1 MTNPILQAANLYAA
15 QGWHVFPLH
24 SVVDGVCT
32 CGNAACKSPG
42 KHPIS
47 SHGFKEATTDPERIA
62 AWFDGRTRF
71 PRNIGIATGNG
82 ILVLDIDHKP
92 GKPDGKD
99 SLVTLLKQHGSLPL
113 RTLVAETGGG
123 GAHMVYRVPDHRR
136 LSCSAGTLGPSLDVR
151 ADGGYVVAWP
161 SVGVNRTYAWLGTPD
176 GSPDFGRIKDAPDWL
191 LDLCER
197 RATAREDAST
207 LNSDLTSRP
216 ATPPLEESESNVAR
230 VRSALSVI
238 SADCSYDQWRT
249 VVFAT
254 HSLNW
259 DCGYSLARDWS
270 VTAPDRFDES
280 ALEKMWHS
288 ARPDGGIGIS
298 SLFHL
303 ARVAGWVEHAAPVAP
318 CKTVVPADADARA
331 IAELAALS
339 PVEYDR
345 VRAAR
350 AEAMGIR
357 VSTLDEQVERA
368 RDCAEES
375 QSDIFP
381 MVEPWPV
388 AVDGVGLLTEI
399 AATVRRF
406 IACDA
411 ETADAAALWCAMTWL
426 MDVVKIAPLAIVSAP
441 EKRCGKSTL
450 LSVIGKLVYRPL
462 PTSNATSAALFRAIE
477 KWQPTMLVDEVDTF
491 MRDNEELRGVINSG
505 HTREAAFVL
514 RTVGDAFESQQFSTW
529 GAKALS
535 GIGNLPE
542 TIMDRAI
549 PLRLRRK
556 LKTEHVDRLRHAAP
570 DTFDTLRRKL
580 ARFAADQ
587 AARIASARPNLPNAL
602 NDRAQDNWEP
612 LLAIADTAGGEWP
625 ARARRVA
632 LVLSTGADIDLMQ
645 SKGVELL
652 ADIRI
657 VFDQRKAEGKAG
669 WDRLSSVDLLAA
681 LCLDDEAPWATYNR
695 GKEMTPRQLA
705 NRLREYGIVSKTVRR
720 GPDRFKGYELTQFG
734 EAFNRYLP
742 EDPPTDAA
750 PSSDAPSFP

>member
-1 MTNPILQAANLYAA
+1 MSTAILRAANLYAA
-15 QGWHVFPLH
+15 QGWRVFPLH

-32 CGNAACKSPG
+32 CGNNDCKSPG
-42 KHPIS
+42 KHPLT
-47 SHGFKEATTDPERIA
+47 SHGFKEATTDLQRIA
-62 AWFDGRTRF
+62 AWFDGRTHF

-82 ILVLDIDHKP
+82 ILVLDIDRKP

-99 SLVTLLKQHGSLPL
+99 SLLALLKQHGSLPL
-113 RTLVAETGGG
+113 PTLIAETGGG
-123 GAHMVYRVPDHRR
+123 GAHMVYRAPEHRR
-136 LSCSAGTLGPSLDVR
+136 LSCSAGKLGPSLDVR

-161 SVGVNRTYAWLGTPD
+161 SVGMHRAYAWNGTPD

-197 RATAREDAST
+197 GVTARDDART

-216 ATPPLEESESNVAR
+216 PASPLEESESNIAR
-230 VRSALSVI
+230 IRSALCAV
-238 SADCSYDQWRT
+238 SADCPYDQWRT
-249 VVFAT
+249 VVFAI

-303 ARVAGWVEHAAPVAP
+303 ARVAGWVEDAAPVAP
-318 CKTVVPADADARA
+318 SKTVVPADADARA

-339 PVEYDR
+339 PMEYDR

-350 AEAMGIR
+350 AETMGIR

-368 RDCAEES
+368 RNCAEES

-388 AVDGVGLLTEI
+388 AVEGVGLLTEI

-426 MDVVKIAPLAIVSAP
+426 MDTVKIAPLAIISAP

-514 RTVGDAFESQQFSTW
+514 RTVGDTFEPQQFSTW

-556 LKTEHVDRLRHAAP
+556 LKTEQVERLRHAQP
-570 DTFDTLRRKL
+570 GTFDVLRRKL
-580 ARFAADQ
+580 ARFALDHAE
-587 AARIASARPNLPNAL
+587 RMTSARPDLPDAL

-612 LLAIADTAGGEWP
+612 LLAIADAAGGEWST
-625 ARARRVA
+625 RARHAA
-632 LVLSTGADIDLMQ
+632 LTLSASDEVDRSQ

-652 ADIRI
+652 ADIRT
-657 VFDQRKAEGKAG
+657 VFDHRKAEGKSG

-681 LCLDDEAPWATYNR
+681 LCRDDEAPWATYNR
-695 GKEMTPRQLA
+695 GKEITPRQLS

-720 GPDRFKGYELTQFG
+720 GLDRFKGYGVSQFS
-734 EAFNRYLP
+734 EAFDRYLP
-742 EDPPTDAA
+742 EDTPSEATPSPDT
-750 PSSDAPSFP
+750 PSSP